1 MIAKP
6 VTSQEKLNEYRKHH
20 PEAQPTIYNKTE
32 RQLYI
37 GNLPPGIKSPDLVGL
52 LNNAMRTLKLNASDD
67 DPVLSAWISVDGHYA
82 FVEFRSAQDASNGF
96 GLSQVSVHG
105 YPIKVGRPRI
115 ANSSYTSGAN

>member
-82 FVEFRSAQDASNGF
+82 FVEFRSA
-96 GLSQVSVHG
+96 
-105 YPIKVGRPRI
+105 
-115 ANSSYTSGAN
+115 